1 MIARKD
7 IESLIGSGFFLFIA
21 TLIVNAANYG
31 LNLIL
36 GRVLGPEL
44 YAEANMIA
52 TLVMILSFIAM
63 GLQLTVA
70 KLYAEGQEKL
80 VGLLHKRVKV
90 LSYLLVIACCASTV
104 LLMNFLQFERWYA
117 LAILFLG
124 IPLYLLMSMGRGVYQ
139 GKRDFKN
146 LAKTYLVEMLV
157 RVVVTI
163 GLLLLLMETMYKTE
177 AVAIGFLVSFF
188 VTYYCSRVSFMADK
202 KVDKQ
207 KLNTVFSFLSVI
219 VFYELSQIL
228 INNSDVI
235 LVKHYFTAQEAGL
248 YSSMALL
255 GRAVFFATWSLVT
268 VLFPKVIEKENK
280 GESHLGL
287 FWSSLMIVAS
297 IGGSMV
303 LGSYLFGEQ
312 IMLLAFGRAYV
323 SVSNYLW
330 LYCLLTTMFACANVF
345 VYYYMSLGKYIPV
358 FISILIGF
366 LQIYFLTVYHSDL
379 AQVLFVQLALM
390 LVMLLSMVVYQRIN
404 LNSRLSKLSLE
415 RSIS

>member
-1 MIARKD
+1 
-7 IESLIGSGFFLFIA
+7 
-21 TLIVNAANYG
+21 
-31 LNLIL
+31 
-36 GRVLGPEL
+36 
-44 YAEANMIA
+44 
-52 TLVMILSFIAM
+52 
-63 GLQLTVA
+63 
-70 KLYAEGQEKL
+70 
-80 VGLLHKRVKV
+80 
-90 LSYLLVIACCASTV
+90 
-104 LLMNFLQFERWYA
+104 
-117 LAILFLG
+117 
-124 IPLYLLMSMGRGVYQ
+124 
-139 GKRDFKN
+139 
-146 LAKTYLVEMLV
+146 MLV

-280 GESHLGL
+280 GESHIEL